1 MKSRAHLLIVVGLVF
16 ILGVQPVWADGSYP
30 PGVTFNSPFVIQ
42 NMSTTDTASVQVEF
56 YDIPTG
62 SLISAAT
69 QSLSIL
75 PGRAQPVRPWN
86 ISALPDN
93 GKYSVVISSSQQ
105 VAAIANHQD
114 VPGGNSR
121 AMSVI
126 GLGSGGQN
134 LYCPNI
140 TKEYF
145 GWNTAFYIQNTG
157 DSSTNVTIKFYKF
170 SDGTEVS
177 AAQKVIALLDPG
189 RSYEYDPLNEAT
201 LPGGGQYSVVAT
213 ADAGGTIVGTV
224 LEFLTAG
231 SVQMGYN
238 CFNSGGSSVYLPNI
252 TKSYYGWDTPFIVQ
266 NIGASETTLTIKYYD
281 FTTGDLVYT
290 VTPAPTIGPRL
301 SYAGRPW
308 QISDSSLPS
317 NKQYSVV
324 VESSASNI
332 VAVVNEQNPISG
344 STQAMSY
351 DGFNSGGS
359 SVYLPNLTKSYYSW
373 DTPFIIQNVGATD
386 ASVVVKFYDFT
397 TGTEYTGAQQNISTL
412 GSGRSVPIRPWQIAG
427 LDSNK
432 QYSAVV
438 EASGSTVVVVVNEQ
452 YLSTTAID
460 QAMAYEGIP
469 K

>member
-1 MKSRAHLLIVVGLVF
+1 MKSQGRLLIVVGLVLT
-16 ILGVQPVWADGSYP
+16 LGVQPAWADGSFP
-30 PGVTFNSPFVIQ
+30 PSVTFSSPFIIQ
-42 NMSTTDTASVQVEF
+42 NMGTDTALVNVEF

-62 SLISAAT
+62 SPIAGAT

-75 PGRAQPVRPWN
+75 PGRAEPVRPWN
-86 ISALPDN
+86 IAGLPDN
-93 GKYSVVISSSQQ
+93 GKYSVVVSSSEP
-105 VAAIANHQD
+105 VAAIVNHQD

-121 AMSVI
+121 AMSVT

-134 LYCPNI
+134 VYCPNI
-140 TKEYF
+140 TKEYW
-145 GWNTAFYIQNTG
+145 GWNTPFYIQNTG
-157 DSSTNVTIKFYKF
+157 SSSTNVTIKFYKF
-170 SDGTEVS
+170 SDGTEVV
-177 AAQKVIALLDPG
+177 AAQKVIALDPG
-189 RSYEYDPLNEAT
+189 RSYEYDPVTETT
-201 LPGGGQYSVVAT
+201 LPGGDQYSVVAT
-213 ADAGGTIVGTV
+213 ADSGGTIVGTV

-231 SVQMGYN
+231 QVEMSYN
-238 CFNSGGSSVYLPNI
+238 CFNAGGTSIYLPNI

-266 NIGASETTLTIKYYD
+266 NIGAVTTILTIKYYD

-308 QISDSSLPS
+308 QISDSNLPP

-324 VESSASNI
+324 VESSASDI

-344 STQAMSY
+344 STQAMAY
-351 DGFNSGGS
+351 NGFNSGSS
-359 SVYLPNLTKSYYSW
+359 SVFLPNLTKSYFSW
-373 DTPFIIQNVGATD
+373 DTPFIIQNVGGTD

-412 GSGRSVPIRPWQIAG
+412 GSGRSSPIRPWQIAS
-427 LDSNK
+427 LDSDK
-432 QYSAVV
+432 QYSAMV

-452 YLSTTAID
+452 YLSTTSID